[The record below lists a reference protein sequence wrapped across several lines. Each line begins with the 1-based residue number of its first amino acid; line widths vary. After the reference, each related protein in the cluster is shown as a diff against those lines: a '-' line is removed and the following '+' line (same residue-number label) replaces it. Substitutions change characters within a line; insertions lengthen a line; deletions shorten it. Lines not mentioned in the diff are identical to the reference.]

1 MRRRFLSLA
10 LLAGAAALASALGPA
25 RRAEASVPMPDGLS
39 FRGLAG
45 GTLELD
51 GWRGRPVLVVNT
63 ASRCGFTRQY
73 DEMQALYDRFRD
85 RGLVVLAVPS
95 GDFAQELASDAAV
108 AEFCEV
114 NFSLDF
120 PMAGITPVR
129 GGDAHPFYA
138 WLAREHRFVPSWNF
152 NKVLIGPDGTLRGTW
167 GAMVRPTARPIV
179 QAVEAAL
186 RG

>member
-1 MRRRFLSLA
+1 MHRRFLTLA
-10 LLAGAAALASALGPA
+10 LLAGAGLLVAMPA
-25 RRAEASVPMPDGLS
+25 RRGAVAAPMPTGFS
-39 FRGLAG
+39 FRGLTG
-45 GTLELD
+45 GTLALD
-51 GWRGRPVLVVNT
+51 EWRGRPVLVVNT

-73 DEMQALYDRFRD
+73 DEMQALYERFRD

-114 NFSLDF
+114 NFALEF

-129 GGDAHPFYA
+129 GAEAHPFFA

-152 NKVLIGPDGTLRGTW
+152 NKVLIGPDGTLQGTW
-167 GAMVRPTARPIV
+167 GPMVRPTDRAIV
-179 QAVEAAL
+179 RAVEAAL

>member
-10 LLAGAAALASALGPA
+10 VTALAAAALAPLAGRGRAATPSA
-25 RRAEASVPMPDGLS
+25 VPDVS
-39 FRGLAG
+39 FRGITGGELRLA
-45 GTLELD
+45 D
-51 GWRGRPVLVVNT
+51 WRGRPVLVVNT

-73 DEMQALYDRFRD
+73 DDLQALHERFAG

-95 GDFAQELASDAAV
+95 GDFNQELGSDAEV
-108 AEFCEV
+108 AQFCEV
-114 NFSLDF
+114 NFGLAF

-129 GGDAHPFYA
+129 GAGAHPFYA
-138 WLAREHRFVPSWNF
+138 WLAEAHGVAPRWNF
-152 NKVLIGPDGTLRGTW
+152 TKVLIGADGRYRGHW
-167 GAMVRPTARPIV
+167 GPSVRPTGRPIV